1 MAKLSCHIPRN
12 ASMWTVRKLNCLT
25 FDVYFTKEEGG
36 ARSMMQGV
44 CLATALLGT
53 VWQDTLR
60 VKK

>member
-1 MAKLSCHIPRN
+1 
-12 ASMWTVRKLNCLT
+12 MWTVRKLNCLT
-25 FDVYFTKEEGG
+25 LDVYFTKEEGG